1 MLHSNTRE
9 KIFDKGISLSY
20 FFYFNAGVR
29 MNKLILSSIFF
40 MTLPGMFLE
49 AADTKTVVKEW
60 KEHDILIQ
68 SKMQSEY
75 SDISKGVFIEI
86 TITNK
91 MSTDIRIMYIKGY
104 KPERSFAYKL
114 VCLPSMSDVKSLQN
128 DYPPWEGKLVYVFI
142 KPQETYSLK
151 INLCDY
157 FNIEK
162 GKDYSLG
169 IRGWLY
175 YDGIMKHIEF
185 NIKDIRFTVES

>member
-1 MLHSNTRE
+1 
-9 KIFDKGISLSY
+9 
-20 FFYFNAGVR
+20 
-29 MNKLILSSIFF
+29 MNKFVFSSIFF
-40 MTLPGMFLE
+40 MIILGVSLGATD
-49 AADTKTVVKEW
+49 AKTIVKEW

-68 SKMQSEY
+68 SKMKSVFN
-75 SDISKGVFIEI
+75 DISKGVFIEI
-86 TITNK
+86 NITNK
-91 MSTDIRIMYIKGY
+91 MSDEIRIMYIKGY

-142 KPQETYSLK
+142 KPHGTYSLK

-185 NIKDIRFTVES
+185 NIKDIRFTVE